1 MENNEKEW
9 VNDIIVKLENVTNGV
24 VNLQIGGVPITA
36 EISEG
41 LLKFF
46 KENRAFLL
54 MLGKEAFSDFLYL
67 IHEGKEEEAF
77 ILLAQ
82 NMGPNEIIAK
92 INNDA
97 DEMKRINDNH
107 DKFIADLIAFGKN
120 VILPTLAKAIIG
132 LLI

>member
-1 MENNEKEW
+1 MENNDKKW
-9 VNDIIVKLENVTNGV
+9 VDDVIIKLEGISDGV
-24 VNLQIGGVPITA
+24 VSLEIGGVPITA

-92 INNDA
+92 INGNA
-97 DEMKRINDNH
+97 AELKRINDDH

-120 VILPTLAKAIIG
+120 VVLPTLAKAIIG